1 MKRFY
6 DDDGAQ
12 MILIACVSI
21 VLALVLIAIYES
33 QTLVTGENSIKSEN
47 SDSFYFYM
55 DMRDKYSDIY
65 NDARYLDYASPN
77 NLSIFEKE
85 LKEFSLFHGYSLDFI
100 HNNGK
105 TTIIFVDKDIR
116 IKEELS

>member
-6 DDDGAQ
+6 DDDSAQ

-21 VLALVLIAIYES
+21 VLALVLIAVYENYA
-33 QTLVTGENSIKSEN
+33 LVTGENSIKSEN
-47 SDSFYFYM
+47 RDSFYFYM
-55 DMRDKYSDIY
+55 DMRDKYNDIY
-65 NDARYLDYASPN
+65 NDAKYLDYGSPN
-77 NLSIFEKE
+77 NLSVLEKE

-100 HNNGK
+100 HNGGK
-105 TTIIFVDKDIR
+105 TTIVFVDKDIR